1 MSWSEIRWAN
11 AARFTSPLIAAALLV
26 ALVAAPARADESLE
40 SLRTEFHRETDAVK
54 RAKLFPKLGT
64 ALIAEMR
71 KLESTRQYDAVA
83 PLFLEYR
90 DGAKAAYEGLAASG
104 RDAEKHSKGFR
115 ELEMHLR
122 QSLHSLN
129 DIVFGLPLDDREPLR
144 GPQQEIEQIE
154 EQLIRALFP
163 RGPQPGKTPPSAA
176 RTHPLV

>member
-11 AARFTSPLIAAALLV
+11 PARVTSRLISALLLASV
-26 ALVAAPARADESLE
+26 LAAPARADESLE
-40 SLRTEFHRETDAVK
+40 SLRAEFHRETDAVK
-54 RAKLFPKLGT
+54 RAKLFPKLGV

-71 KLESTRQYDAVA
+71 KLESARQYDGVA

-90 DGAKAAYEGLAASG
+90 DGASAAYAGLAATG

-154 EQLIRALFP
+154 ERLIRALFP
-163 RGPQPGKTPPSAA
+163 RAPQPGKTPPSAA
-176 RTHPLV
+176 QTHPLV